1 MSQIITE
8 ESQIAS
14 LFEDLPPVQS
24 KRVAVVI
31 GRFNPPQ
38 AGHYKMISDVQSWI
52 KANSKLKLE
61 ALPIVVVIGGS
72 KSDADL
78 KRNPLSVD
86 DRISFMKSSGKCNGV
101 KFLSAPNAFA
111 ALEEVRK
118 AGYEPIAVAAGSDRI
133 DGYITMLNKYYTTA
147 DGDAI
152 KHYKIELSR
161 DDAAV
166 ETDKEKKKANMVDI
180 INKMRDG
187 QDPSIDKISASLAR
201 VAVEMDAKQEFAK
214 IVGLEKNATLAGKMF
229 AKVKAAMES

>member
-1 MSQIITE
+1 MTDVIVN
-8 ESQIAS
+8 ESQITA
-14 LFEDLPPVQS
+14 LFEELPPVQN
-24 KRVAVVI
+24 KRVAVII

-38 AGHYKMISDVQSWI
+38 SGHYKMISDVTAWI
-52 KANSKLKLE
+52 KANNDLKLE

-118 AGYEPIAVAAGSDRI
+118 AGFEPIAVAAGSDRI
-133 DGYITMLNKYYTTA
+133 DGYITMLDKYYTN
-147 DGDAI
+147 DGESI

-161 DDAAV
+161 DDVAT
-166 ETDKEKKKANMVDI
+166 ETDKDKKKANMVDI

-201 VAVEMDAKQEFAK
+201 VAVEMDAKKEFAK
-214 IVGLEKNATLAGKMF
+214 IVGLEKNEILANKMF
-229 AKVKAAMES
+229 AKIKAAMES